1 MFKIRHYLL
10 YVKTKMG
17 KKLKWIFLGLTVAFA
32 ALVVIPLIAGAITQS
47 DALAGL
53 QEYFKFLISLAE
65 KGLEGYKEYLKALA

>member
-1 MFKIRHYLL
+1 ME
-10 YVKTKMG
+10 M
-17 KKLKWIFLGLTVAFA
+17 KKLKWILLGLAVAFVI
-32 ALVVIPLIAGAITQS
+32 LVVLPLAVGAITQS